1 MSKMIRVS
9 DAVYEE
15 LSKKGTVKD
24 SFDDVLG
31 ELLNIQQKNESI
43 VDNYRRKFEMHYPT
57 NVVDEMFNTIRTIH
71 MGIKYESDLD
81 DSQVRSINALV
92 QYNLVKRFRDK
103 GYYHLWI
110 NEDGKKLADQL
121 VLNYID
127 DNIDVLNKILTKY
140 SKKMIGCALYVLVA
154 DSRGYIPTLYKS
166 VGFNFHDEPF
176 VTEKIIYNLNT
187 FFQDLVNTNFAVKS
201 FSRYSSGE
209 PSSLGNVFFTSE
221 EVVTRI
227 NEIANKPIKS
237 IGKAIVTY
245 RVLRTIEQF
254 HRENING
261 STNTK
266 IRLNNILGFYNSSVD
281 GIRRYLELANKHGYT
296 SKLNDDDPAI
306 LVFDMNML
314 INETFTQIGK
324 FILDESYDSDLILDD
339 LYGMDYLA
347 NIDKLRR
354 P

>member
-9 DAVYEE
+9 DDVYEE

-24 SFDDVLG
+24 SFDDVLR
-31 ELLNIQQKNESI
+31 ESLNIQKKNESI
-43 VDNYRRKFEMHYPT
+43 VDNYRRKFEMYYPP
-57 NVVDEMFNTIRTIH
+57 NVVDEIFNTIRMIH
-71 MGIKYESDLD
+71 MGIRNESDLD

-92 QYNLVKRFRDK
+92 QYNIVNRFRDK

-110 NEDGKKLADQL
+110 KEDGKKLADQL
-121 VLNYID
+121 VMNYID

-140 SKKMIGCALYVLVA
+140 SKKMIGCALYALVS
-154 DSRGYIPTLYKS
+154 DSRGYLIRTQKS
-166 VGFNFHDEPF
+166 VGFDPHDQPF
-176 VTEKIIYNLNT
+176 VNETIIDNLNT
-187 FFQDLVNTNFAVKS
+187 FFQELVNANFAVKS
-201 FSRYSSGE
+201 ITRYSSGE
-209 PSSLGNVFFTSE
+209 PSGLGDVFLTSE
-221 EVVTRI
+221 QVINRI
-227 NEIANKPIKS
+227 NEIANSPIKS

-254 HRENING
+254 YRENING
-261 STNTK
+261 SANTK
-266 IRLNNILGFYNSSVD
+266 TRLYNLSSLYNSTVD
-281 GIRRYLELANKHGYT
+281 GIRRYLEQASKYGYA
-296 SKLNDDDPAI
+296 SKINDDSPVI

-324 FILDESYDSDLILDD
+324 FILDESYVTDLILDD
-339 LYGMDYLA
+339 LYGMDYIA